1 MAPEELVM
9 RTRLALIDDKDKVV
23 CLVRCDQCRHYES
36 SKCALGGLVDEDYGC
51 SLFSERHTKRRGL

>member
-1 MAPEELVM
+1 M